1 MLLEFIV
8 LSVIGIVFLIIGW
21 LIWKWCGHNW
31 NRNHSYRNY
40 RFYYANWMG
49 LDCIWGLFCEW
60 IWTYGLCRD
69 EI

>member
-8 LSVIGIVFLIIGW
+8 LSVIGIVFFIIGW
-21 LIWKWCGHNW
+21 L
-31 NRNHSYRNY
+31 
-40 RFYYANWMG
+40 
-49 LDCIWGLFCEW
+49 IWGLFCEW